1 MSNML
6 MCIIIVIF
14 IIAIVILKI
23 ISLNKKVSLRGFILS
38 KIIGVTTYLLRNHTK
53 KIIDDYKKI
62 NKILKWNVKEKN
74 GRKYSIKNINIDGVE
89 ASMLLP
95 NINLKKGV
103 IFQLH
108 GGGYEVDLSRNNL
121 YFAKRYYKV
130 LKEFDILT
138 VNYRVAPE
146 NKFPAALED
155 VVKSYNWL
163 IDNGYKNDEIII
175 VGDSAG
181 GGLAIALV
189 MYLRDNNI
197 PIPKALITMS
207 AWTDLTNSGASFSRN
222 YKIDPI
228 FGSSKQSVVYTST
241 YALNMDKKNPYI
253 SPKFGSYK
261 NFPPMLMQVGENEML
276 LSDSVDVAYI
286 AKKQN
291 VDVKLHIYSGMFHIF
306 QKYYL
311 LIPEAKIAW
320 KDIKEFVN
328 KLYNK

>member
-1 MSNML
+1 MHNISIFL
-6 MCIIIVIF
+6 IIIF
-14 IIAIVILKI
+14 AIILIILKI
-23 ISLNKKVSLRGFILS
+23 ISLNKRVSLRGYILGKVIGITTFIF
-38 KIIGVTTYLLRNHTK
+38 RNHTQK
-53 KIIDDYKKI
+53 LIEDYKKI
-62 NKILKWNVKEKN
+62 NKILKWDVKEKN
-74 GRKYSIKNINIDGVE
+74 CKKYSIKNINIEGVE
-89 ASMLLP
+89 ASILMP
-95 NINLKKGV
+95 NIEHKRGV
-103 IFQLH
+103 VLQLH
-108 GGGYEVDLSRNNL
+108 GGGYEVDLPHNNL
-121 YFAKRYYKV
+121 YFAKKYYKV

-228 FGSSKQSVVYTST
+228 FGNSKQSVVYTST